1 MSEPLTDVEIEGVMR
16 YWEQP
21 TGMANAPG
29 GMVEAARSNLASFKA
44 TIDTLTAERDRY
56 RVALERI
63 VAPGYSGNTA
73 GYDEGCGDCQECSAE
88 GVARTALTTEP
99 EVDE

>member
-44 TIDTLTAERDRY
+44 TIDTLTARLTELEGADIALEDAIAEMRRIRKERDKWKAA
-56 RVALERI
+56 VFVVI
-63 VAPGYSGNTA
+63 TG
-73 GYDEGCGDCQECSAE
+73 
-88 GVARTALTTEP
+88 TEP
-99 EVDE
+99 GKGT